1 MKAKTLSL
9 IIMTAIAGASL
20 AAPAFAEGEGNVKK
34 GKKVFKKCKACHQ
47 IGEGAENKVGP
58 HLNNVF
64 GRVAGSF
71 EDYKYSKV
79 MIAKGAEGLVW
90 DAETLDGFLKKP
102 KKYMKGTKMS
112 FNGTKKDKK
121 RLNLIAYLKSF
132 SPDAE

>member
-1 MKAKTLSL
+1 MNAKTLSL
-9 IIMTAIAGASL
+9 IIMTTIAGASL
-20 AAPAFAEGEGNVKK
+20 AAPAFAEGDVKK

-64 GRVAGSF
+64 GREAGSI
-71 EDYKYSKV
+71 EEYKYSKV
-79 MIAKGAEGLVW
+79 MTAKGAEGLVW

-112 FNGTKKDKK
+112 FNGTRKDKK